1 MGARSGNDLVQSK
14 VLLGEFLGGLCHM
27 EKLCLDE
34 RVAANFEFW
43 SWKTARVS
51 RSLVSMLSIGYMLPK
66 LSM

>member
-14 VLLGEFLGGLCHM
+14 VLPGEFLGGSCHM
-27 EKLCLDE
+27 EELHLDE

-51 RSLVSMLSIGYMLPK
+51 HSLVSMLSISYVPPK
-66 LSM
+66 LLM